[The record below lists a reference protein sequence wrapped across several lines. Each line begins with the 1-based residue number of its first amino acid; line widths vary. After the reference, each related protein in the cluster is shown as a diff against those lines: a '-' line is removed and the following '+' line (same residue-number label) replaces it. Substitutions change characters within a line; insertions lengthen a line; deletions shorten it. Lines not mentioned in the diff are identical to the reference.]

1 MAIQPKAQGPVSAS
15 WVSVADM
22 ATIYYTATTLD
33 GFLATPDNS
42 LSWLFEVP
50 GADDAESSIPDFME
64 GVGPM
69 AMGSTTYEWVVDHES
84 LLETPEKWTDW
95 YGDKPTWVFTHR
107 DLPVVAGANI
117 RFTQAPVAEVH
128 AEMARAAGDKDTW
141 LMGGGDLVGQFA
153 DAGLLDRIIATIAPV
168 TLGAGAP
175 LLPRDIRSDRL
186 TLESVKQN
194 GQFAELIYAVG

>member
-1 MAIQPKAQGPVSAS
+1 
-15 WVSVADM
+15 M
-22 ATIYYTATTLD
+22 ATIYYTATTLN
-33 GFLATPDNS
+33 GFLATTDNS

-64 GVGPM
+64 RVGPM
-69 AMGSTTYEWVVDHES
+69 AMGSTTYEWVVDHET
-84 LLETPEKWTDW
+84 LLETPEKWTEW

-107 DLPVVAGANI
+107 DLPVVEGADI

-128 AEMARAAGDKDTW
+128 AEMVAAAGDKDIW

-153 DAGLLDRIIATIAPV
+153 DAGLLDQIIATVAPV
-168 TLGAGAP
+168 TLVDGAP
-175 LLPRDIRSDRL
+175 LLPRDLRSDRL

>member
-1 MAIQPKAQGPVSAS
+1 
-15 WVSVADM
+15 M
-22 ATIYYTATTLD
+22 ATIYFTATTLD

-42 LSWLFEVP
+42 LAWLFEVP

-64 GVGPM
+64 TVGPM
-69 AMGSTTYEWVVDHES
+69 AMGSTTYEWVVNHES
-84 LLETPEKWTDW
+84 LLDNPAKWTEW

-107 DLPVVAGANI
+107 DLPVVEGANI

-128 AEMARAAGDKDTW
+128 AEMLAAAGDKDIW

-153 DAGLLDRIIATIAPV
+153 DAGLLDRIIATVAPV

-186 TLESVKQN
+186 TLESVKQS
-194 GQFAELIYAVG
+194 GQFAELIYAVGELPQT

>member
-1 MAIQPKAQGPVSAS
+1 
-15 WVSVADM
+15 M

-33 GFLATPDNS
+33 GFLATTDNS

-50 GADDAESSIPDFME
+50 GADAAEDSIPEFME

-69 AMGSTTYEWVVDHES
+69 AMGSTTYEWVVEHES
-84 LLETPEKWTDW
+84 LIDHPEKWIEW

-107 DLPVVAGANI
+107 DLPVVEGADI
-117 RFTQAPVAEVH
+117 RFTQSPVAEVH
-128 AEMARAAGDKDTW
+128 REMVSAAGGKHIW

-153 DAGLLDRIIATIAPV
+153 DAGLLDTIIATIAPV

-186 TLESVKQN
+186 TLESVRQN
-194 GQFAELIYAVG
+194 GQFAELTYAVGEQSAT